1 MPNNTI
7 TISVLAN
14 TGSASKGVDSLAA
27 KLDRVGGRFS
37 KAGNVVGVGTAAIV
51 AGLGATL
58 KPASDLQQMVGGVQ
72 AVFGKYANGVVR
84 DSKKAADAVG
94 LSSVEYDRF
103 ATLLGSQLKNAGTPL
118 AELGGKTKDLI
129 GLGSDLAAT
138 FGGTTADA
146 VDALSSAMKGEMDP
160 IEKYGISLNQS
171 MLQQQAI
178 AMGLDGN
185 SSKWTNAQKQQ
196 VILAA
201 LTKQSTDAQGQF
213 QKQTNTVGEKQQI
226 LSAKLQNTA
235 ATIGSALLPALASI
249 LDGVGKLVDSP
260 AFAALVQWFSDNP
273 QLVIALV
280 GALVGLA
287 GALKVTGAVMQGW
300 QTVTGVFT
308 EVRSGIM
315 GVVGVAGR
323 FRDGFTNASAAA
335 SSFSGKA
342 GTMGGAA
349 RTALSGLQ
357 TAGRG
362 AITLAQNIGTGTAA
376 LGRQAAAWTVNTTR
390 MVAAKTAQLAVSAA
404 TKTAAAVQWL
414 LNAAMT
420 ANPIGLIIAGI
431 ALLVAGLV
439 WFFTQTKL
447 GRAIVQAVW
456 KGIQVAIA
464 AVVEW
469 FQGTALPFLKKT
481 WAAIVATFQSA
492 RAKIAQIIALVLAVI
507 KALWAYSP
515 LGLIVNNWGKI
526 MAFLGGIPGKVRGV
540 FGAAISWLVSGGRN
554 ILTGALNGIKTG
566 WSAAS
571 SWLGGM
577 RDRVTGAIGD
587 AGQFLWNAGK
597 NVVQGF
603 VNGLQSLWGTVQKW
617 FGKLTDKIPSWK
629 GPVKRDK
636 TLLTGAGRLIM
647 GGLVTGLE
655 NGRQGVQ
662 RTLADLTDLIGG
674 SLNPDTLSTL
684 GFGSI
689 DLAGATPRT
698 IVLATTVQAQM
709 LNPTRE
715 SGRIIAKAIEEWQR
729 ANGTDR

>member
-37 KAGNVVGVGTAAIV
+37 KAGNIVAGGTAAIV

-58 KPASDLQQMVGGVQ
+58 KPASDLEQMVGGVQ
-72 AVFGKYANGVVR
+72 AVFGKYADGVVS

-103 ATLLGSQLKNAGTPL
+103 ATLIGSQLKNAGTPM

-129 GLGSDLAAT
+129 GLGADLAAT

-171 MLQQQAI
+171 MLQQQAM
-178 AMGLDGN
+178 AMGLDSN

-226 LSAKLQNTA
+226 FTAKLQNTA
-235 ATIGSALLPALASI
+235 ATIGSAFLPALASI
-249 LDGVGKLVDSP
+249 LDGVTKLVDSP
-260 AFAALVQWFSDNP
+260 AFAALVQWFTDNP
-273 QLVIALV
+273 QLIIALV

-287 GALKVTGAVMQGW
+287 GALKVTGAVLQGW
-300 QTVTGVFT
+300 QTVTGVVT
-308 EVRSGIM
+308 GVRTGIM

-323 FRDGFTNASAAA
+323 FRDGFTSASAAA
-335 SSFSGKA
+335 SAFSGKA
-342 GTMGGAA
+342 GSVGGAA
-349 RTALSGLQ
+349 RTALTGLQ
-357 TAGRG
+357 SAGSG
-362 AITLAQNIGTGTAA
+362 AITLARNIGTGTAA
-376 LGRQAAAWTVNTTR
+376 LARQSAAWTVNAAR
-390 MVAAKTAQLAVSAA
+390 MVAAKSAQLAVSAA

-420 ANPIGLIIAGI
+420 ANPIGLLIAAI

-447 GRAIVQAVW
+447 GRKIIEVVW
-456 KGIQVAIA
+456 KAIQKAIS
-464 AVVEW
+464 AVVDW
-469 FQGTALPFLKKT
+469 FKNTALPLIKVVWSGISKLFQQGKQKVSDLLQ
-481 WAAIVATFQSA
+481 AAL
-492 RAKIAQIIALVLAVI
+492 RVI
-507 KALWAYSP
+507 KLVWSYSP

-526 MAFLGGIPGKVRGV
+526 MAFFGGIPGKVKAK
-540 FGAAISWLVSGGRN
+540 FSAATSWLAAAGKN
-554 ILTGALNGIKTG
+554 IVTGALNGVKNGWTALSTWLSGMKDRILSALGNTG
-566 WSAAS
+566 RFLW
-571 SWLGGM
+571 
-577 RDRVTGAIGD
+577 D
-587 AGQFLWNAGK
+587 AGTQ
-597 NVVQGF
+597 VVQGF
-603 VNGLQSLWGTVQKW
+603 IDGLQSLWGTVQSW
-617 FGKLTDKIPSWK
+617 FNKLTDKIPSWK

-636 TLLTGAGRLIM
+636 TLLTGAGQLIM
-647 GGLVTGLE
+647 GSLVNGLE

-674 SLNPDTLSTL
+674 SLNPGAMDAL

-715 SGRIIAKAIEEWQR
+715 SGRIIAAAIDEWR
-729 ANGTDR
+729 RVNGTRK